1 LRRAGP
7 ETGGHKRSVR
17 VAAKERQAAGRGA
30 MTAIVPETREA
41 IGGSLSNA
49 VSIDFGGVN
58 TGEL

>member
-1 LRRAGP
+1 
-7 ETGGHKRSVR
+7 
-17 VAAKERQAAGRGA
+17 